1 LSFFIFSLTLRQL
14 LGRKSTLLLV
24 GLASLAVLL
33 AVVFRISEPDIDAQ
47 RWTARVLFRGLVVTA
62 VLPLTAL
69 LLGTS
74 VIGDELED
82 GTAVYLLTK
91 PLARWQILLPKLA
104 AAWLVTSALVVPAV
118 VFSGLIALE
127 GGGGAS
133 IITGF
138 AVATLVGAFAYVT
151 VFVLFSVVTSRALI
165 AGLVYVFIW
174 EGAVTAL
181 FTGTR
186 YLSIRHYTLGLARW
200 IADTDSYTFEAT
212 VSGTTALVMFAIV
225 TVAAGF
231 YANRRLQQLEVREAS

>member
-1 LSFFIFSLTLRQL
+1 LTVFIFLLTLRQL
-14 LGRKSTLLLV
+14 LGRKSTLLLLL
-24 GLASLAVLL
+24 LALL
-33 AVVFRISEPDIDAQ
+33 AVFLAIVFRLSDPDIEAQ
-47 RWTARVLFRGLVVTA
+47 RWTARVLYRGLVVTA

-104 AAWLVTSALVVPAV
+104 AAWLVTSALVVPAIV
-118 VFSGLIALE
+118 VSGLIALE

-133 IITGF
+133 IVTGF
-138 AVATLVGAFAYVT
+138 AIATLVGALAYVT
-151 VFVLFSVVTSRALI
+151 VFVLFSLVTTRALI

-200 IADTDSYTFEAT
+200 IADTDSYTFDAT

-225 TVAAGF
+225 TAAAGF
-231 YANRRLQQLEVREAS
+231 YANRCLQRIEVREPS

>member
-1 LSFFIFSLTLRQL
+1 MTFFIFHLTLRQL

-24 GLASLAVLL
+24 LLASLAVFL
-33 AVVFRISEPDIDAQ
+33 AIVFRLSDPDLEAQ
-47 RWTARVLFRGLVVTA
+47 RWSARVLYRGLVVTA

-74 VIGDELED
+74 VLGDELED

-104 AAWLVTSALVVPAV
+104 AAWLVTSVLVLPAIV
-118 VFSGLIALE
+118 ASGLIALE
-127 GGGGAS
+127 DEGGAS
-133 IITGF
+133 IVAGF
-138 AVATLVGAFAYVT
+138 AIATLAGALAYVT
-151 VFVLFSVVTSRALI
+151 VFVLFSVVTTRALI

-200 IADTDSYTFEAT
+200 LADTDSYTLDAT

-225 TVAAGF
+225 TAAAGF
-231 YANRRLQQLEVREAS
+231 YANRRLQRIEVREPS